1 MKPHINFLT
10 VLLLSLT
17 LNTSYADSPSSRPDS
32 HAPIGVMGDHGHKA
46 GEVMLSY
53 RFMAI
58 GMQGLQSGTST
69 VEIAEVLKDFMM
81 APTAP
86 HKNPPYVTVSSFAFI
101 SVWCSTSPMSSFNH
115 SRDSLYAI
123 ASCRN
128 SELETSSSYDDSF
141 FRRARYNAWSSK
153 DPYRHHKSGLQ
164 TPYKILRIIYLA
176 EYQKLCTP

>member
-1 MKPHINFLT
+1 MKSSC
-10 VLLLSLT
+10 LLLTCYLFFYV
-17 LNTSYADSPSSRPDS
+17 LAWTSADTPKSRPDS
-32 HAPIGVMGDHGHKA
+32 HASIGVMGDHGHKT

-53 RFMAI
+53 RFMA
-58 GMQGLQSGTST
+58 MDMRGLQSGTTT
-69 VEIAEVLKDFMM
+69 VETAEVLKDFMM

-101 SVWCSTSPMSSFNH
+101 SVWRSTSPMSSFNH